1 MQKATY
7 IAEVHSRIQYSKIL
21 EIIARTVEEKSD
33 DQLLVDEVN
42 AIVEDCEK
50 SYMRGPNGM
59 NVDISRM
66 KTPGR
71 RKKRRSLGLALG
83 FGSPKPDEKEAEGE
97 GLIDGL
103 AKGFRSFFE

>member
-21 EIIARTVEEKSD
+21 EIIARTVEEKCD

-59 NVDISRM
+59 SVDISRM

-71 RKKRRSLGLALG
+71 RKKRRTLLG
-83 FGSPKPDEKEAEGE
+83 FGSPKPEEGEEEGE

-103 AKGFRSFFE
+103 TKGFRSFFE